1 MIAVAEVYVAGL
13 TQANARAL
21 IDRAH
26 QVGLPAS
33 VVRTVDGGFIVPA
46 VVAEESAPTPT
57 TPTPEPEPTEPAR
70 EPAVRSTRRAKKS
83 QSADHSTA
91 DAVASEET

>member
-1 MIAVAEVYVAGL
+1 VINVAEVFVAGL
-13 TQANARAL
+13 TQANARRL

-26 QVGLPAS
+26 EVGLPAS
-33 VVRTVDGGFIVPA
+33 VVRTVDGGFIVPT

-57 TPTPEPEPTEPAR
+57 TPTPEPEPAPAK
-70 EPAVRSTRRAKKS
+70 RSTRRATKS
-83 QSADHSTA
+83 QSADETTA